1 MKSCLSDLYR
11 KVSAQIR
18 RELKIKED
26 ENKLRLYK
34 HYIPFIVDAI
44 SDSIKID
51 SKKLSKAFQDLAEK
65 YVSGELTNITKQILH
80 ASNDK
85 GKITDVDSKKN
96 IPNGS
101 KGNEIILSKFDT
113 RINVSK
119 RGNNV
124 KQDKINVSR
133 KSQKKG

>member
-51 SKKLSKAFQDLAEK
+51 PKKLSKAFQDLAEK
-65 YVSGELTNITKQILH
+65 YVSGELANITKQIFQD
-80 ASNDK
+80 SKVK
-85 GKITDVDSKKN
+85 GKVNDVDSKKN
-96 IPNGS
+96 ILNNG

-113 RINVSK
+113 RTNVSK
-119 RGNNV
+119 HGSNV
-124 KQDKINVSR
+124 KLAKINAPR

>member
-80 ASNDK
+80 ASKDK

-124 KQDKINVSR
+124 KQDKINVSL
-133 KSQKKG
+133 KLQKKG

>member
-1 MKSCLSDLYR
+1 MS
-11 KVSAQIR
+11 VSLIIGSQWG
-18 RELKIKED
+18 D
-26 ENKLRLYK
+26 E
-34 HYIPFIVDAI
+34 
-44 SDSIKID
+44 
-51 SKKLSKAFQDLAEK
+51 
-65 YVSGELTNITKQILH
+65 G
-80 ASNDK
+80 K

-119 RGNNV
+119 RVNNV